1 MPVKYIILT
10 IGGTVILFT
19 LTIFVIAFIFISK
32 RKHFSYLKEKEFLAN
47 KFSQT
52 LLQTQLEIKEQILA
66 QVSQEVHDNLG
77 QIASLIKINLL
88 TLELDNSAKASV
100 KIKEATD
107 LTRRLIADLKSLSVS
122 LSSDGI
128 ARTGLVAAIE
138 AEAARLNNTGQFMAS
153 FRQEGEMPEM
163 DNGKAIILY
172 RMVQEVLNNMIKH
185 SGAKHINILLTKA
198 ENLFILALSD
208 DGAGF
213 NMQEK
218 MNSGG
223 AGLLNLQN
231 RAKLIHA
238 ELSINSSSGNGTQV
252 TIKLPL

>member
-1 MPVKYIILT
+1 MAIS
-10 IGGTVILFT
+10 ILF
-19 LTIFVIAFIFISK
+19 
-32 RKHFSYLKEKEFLAN
+32 FLAGYLIYFLYWYQKKQQKHILEKQIIEV
-47 KFSQT
+47 KFQEQ
-52 LLQTQLEIKEQILA
+52 LLQSQLEIKEQILTH
-66 QVSQEVHDNLG
+66 VSQEVHDNLG

-88 TLELDNSAKASV
+88 TLELGDSAKAAV

-218 MNSGG
+218 MNNGG